1 MWRASLVHKY
11 LAQYLVKNNGHS
23 KAAAG
28 AEYSPADYSRNE
40 MEYARLYIDIKF
52 EQFFH
57 GNFGARVN
65 LFKKAHIFYYEARL
79 TANPVYV
86 QPNFNLVPIS
96 WKFFL

>member
-57 GNFGARVN
+57 GDFGARVN
-65 LFKKAHIFYYEARL
+65 LFKKSAYIL
-79 TANPVYV
+79 
-86 QPNFNLVPIS
+86 L
-96 WKFFL
+96 